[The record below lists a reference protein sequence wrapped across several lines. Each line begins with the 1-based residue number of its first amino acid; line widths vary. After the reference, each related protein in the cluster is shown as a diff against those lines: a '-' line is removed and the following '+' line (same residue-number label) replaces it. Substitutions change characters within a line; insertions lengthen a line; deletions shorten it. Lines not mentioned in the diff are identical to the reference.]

1 LVRFPLLLG
10 VLVGAFFFASASS
23 AKAAVFADAAAMPG
37 PAEVLSVDFLTTFAE
52 ALAQVRVEPLP
63 TPEPPPFALEWPA
76 VGELTDEFGPRWGR
90 LHAGIDIG
98 ILRKLRV
105 VAAADGRVSAAGY
118 LPGYA
123 GYGLVVVVDHRDG
136 HETLYAHLSRVDV
149 RQGEWV
155 RGGRPLGL
163 AGCTGSCTG
172 THLHFEL
179 HKRGRAVDPL
189 LLLR

>member
-1 LVRFPLLLG
+1 MRLPLLLC
-10 VLVGAFFFASASS
+10 VLVGTFSLAFGSA
-23 AKAAVFADAAAMPG
+23 AKAAVLAEISVAPEPADVP
-37 PAEVLSVDFLTTFAE
+37 SVEFLTTFAE
-52 ALAQVRVEPLP
+52 ALAHVRVEPLP
-63 TPEPPPFALEWPA
+63 APEPEPSALEWPA
-76 VGELTDEFGPRWGR
+76 DGELTDGFGPRWGR
-90 LHAGIDIG
+90 LHSGLDIG
-98 ILRKLRV
+98 ILRRLRV

-123 GYGLVVVVDHRDG
+123 GYGLVVVVDHRGG

-163 AGCTGSCTG
+163 AGCTGSCAG

-179 HKRGRAVDPL
+179 RRRGRAVDPL
-189 LLLR
+189 PLLH

>member
-1 LVRFPLLLG
+1 MRLPLLLC
-10 VLVGAFFFASASS
+10 VLVGTFLLASASP
-23 AKAAVFADAAAMPG
+23 AGAAVDVQLEPE
-37 PAEVLSVDFLTTFAE
+37 PAGVDLLATVAE
-52 ALAQVRVEPLP
+52 ALAQVRVEPEL
-63 TPEPPPFALEWPA
+63 FALAWPA
-76 VGELTDEFGPRWGR
+76 DGELTDGFGPRWGR
-90 LHAGIDIG
+90 LHTGLDIG
-98 ILRKLRV
+98 ILRRLRV

-123 GYGLVVVVDHRDG
+123 GYGLVVVVEHRDG

-179 HKRGRAVDPL
+179 RRRGRAVDPL
-189 LLLR
+189 ALLR

>member
-1 LVRFPLLLG
+1 MRLPLLLG
-10 VLVGAFFFASASS
+10 VLVGTFSLAFGPA
-23 AKAAVFADAAAMPG
+23 AKAAVFADVSAAAVPDAV
-37 PAEVLSVDFLTTFAE
+37 PSVDFLTTFAE
-52 ALAQVRVEPLP
+52 VLAQVQVEPLP
-63 TPEPPPFALEWPA
+63 LPKPEPFALAWPA
-76 VGELTDEFGPRWGR
+76 DGQLTDGFGPRWGR

-98 ILRKLRV
+98 ILRRLRV
-105 VAAADGRVSAAGY
+105 VAGADGRVSAAGY

-123 GYGLVVVVDHRDG
+123 GYGLVVIVDHRDG

-155 RGGRPLGL
+155 RGGRPLGM

-179 HKRGRAVDPL
+179 RRRGRAVDPL
-189 LLLR
+189 PLLH